1 MGVPLSVPSYSPCKG
16 FLWLGIYFPYFT
28 AKRLSQPLS
37 AAEKPPPALTENG
50 FSKGL
55 IWLSKWRAI

>member
-1 MGVPLSVPSYSPCKG
+1 MGVPLSVPSYSSCKG
-16 FLWLGIYFPYFT
+16 FLPSDIYFPCFT
-28 AKRLSQPLS
+28 AKRLSQPLF

-50 FSKGL
+50 LSKGF

>member
-1 MGVPLSVPSYSPCKG
+1 MGVPLSVPSYSPCKD
-16 FLWLGIYFPYFT
+16 FLLSDIYFPYFT
-28 AKRLSQPLS
+28 AKRLSQPLP

>member
-1 MGVPLSVPSYSPCKG
+1 MGVPLSVPSHSPCKG
-16 FLWLGIYFPYFT
+16 FLLLGIYFPYFT

-37 AAEKPPPALTENG
+37 AAEKPSPDLAENG
-50 FSKGL
+50 FPKGL